1 MQYGKF
7 FCTTLAIALVAALWT
22 FPAFCEAGT
31 HTISPSGGMR
41 LSNGL
46 KIVSVTPQP
55 KAPRPYAGIRIA
67 AEPTPHVQPPVGG
80 FSPLVAITTSDRKSG
95 DDFDWEH
102 RLENAYMGRAL
113 NAPADENYVIGIL
126 DTGASVD
133 LIAGSNADI
142 LGLVGRYLTGNE
154 AEVGGVGGTMMAT
167 ITQPVGIFAA
177 GLAAIQPDGRLDL
190 SQVVG
195 HSNVSALVTP
205 PIICGDVEQVTAA
218 LGNPLLAFKSTEI
231 RVDTPR
237 SVIVKDKVY
246 ISPDVVIHSSYT
258 PPVSEF
264 RHKIPVELGALMP
277 VTTAS
282 YYAMFDPFDP
292 LLELIPT
299 APTALSMLAL
309 SIPTGGAFFTEI
321 SVLQGEPGPLNT
333 IQNIRVMLDTGAQSS
348 ILHPNIAARLNL
360 PIEPDFVALVCGIGG
375 LTEVPGYYID
385 YVRINALGGAM
396 EYSRAPFVVLDVQS
410 PEGGTLDGIL
420 GMNFFWN
427 RNVVLEPSLSGGGFL
442 HVSAPVPYAYIDLN
456 FDDVADMTDFAI
468 FASAWRTTPADPAWN
483 GYCDFYLDEV
493 IDARDLQAFIDSWMN
508 ILSQ

>member
-1 MQYGKF
+1 MQRRKL
-7 FCTTLAIALVAALWT
+7 FCRMSAIVLVAVLWT
-22 FPAFCEAGT
+22 FPAFCGAGA
-31 HTISPSGGMR
+31 HTSPRSGGIR

-46 KIVSVTPQP
+46 RIVSVTPQP
-55 KAPRPYAGIRIA
+55 EAPGPYASIRIA

-80 FSPLVAITTSDRKSG
+80 FLPLVAVTTSDRRSG

-102 RLENAYMGRAL
+102 RLENAYTGRVL
-113 NAPADENYVIGIL
+113 NAPAEENYVIGIL
-126 DTGASVD
+126 DTGASAD
-133 LIAGSNADI
+133 LIAGSNADL
-142 LGLVGRYLTGNE
+142 LGLVGRYLTSNE
-154 AEVGGVGGTMMAT
+154 VEVGGVGGTMMAT
-167 ITQPVGIFAA
+167 VTQPVGIFAA

-195 HSNVSALVTP
+195 HSNVCALVTP
-205 PIICGDVEQVTAA
+205 PIICGEVEQVTAA

-237 SVIVKDKVY
+237 RAIVADKVY

-258 PPVSEF
+258 PPVKEF
-264 RHKIPVELGALMP
+264 PHKIPIELAGPTP
-277 VTTAS
+277 VTTAN

-292 LLELIPT
+292 LWEITPT
-299 APTALSMLAL
+299 APTALSMFAL

-321 SVLQGEPGPLNT
+321 GVLQGEPGPLNT

-348 ILHPNIAARLNL
+348 ILHPNMAAKLNL
-360 PIEPDFVALVCGIGG
+360 PIEPDFIAQACGIGG

-396 EYSRAPFVVLDVQS
+396 EFSRAPFVVLDVQS

-427 RNVVLEPSLSGGGFL
+427 RNVVLEPSVSGGGYL
-442 HVSAPVPYAYIDLN
+442 HVSAPVPYAYVDLN
-456 FDDVADMTDFAI
+456 FDDVVDMTDFAI

-483 GYCDFYLDEV
+483 GLCDFYLDEM

-508 ILSQ
+508 TLSQ